1 MSDEGFFREVNED
14 VRAERLRGFWNR
26 FGWMI
31 ITAVLVIIA
40 ATAAWRG
47 YEYWQAQRAAEA
59 GDKFLA
65 ALTLAQSGDT
75 DTAMAALEE
84 LEAEGFGAYSVLARM
99 RAATLSAEADN
110 FGEAIEAFRTIA
122 ADDAVPLAVRE
133 AASIRAAYLLVDHG
147 SYEDV
152 LATVEDMTGEAHPM
166 RHSAREVLGMAAW
179 KAGDMETATGWFE
192 EIVADAQA
200 GPRFAE
206 RANIML
212 DLIAASGPE
221 GEVPAA
227 SAPQAETGE
236 GAATA
241 PLDLQEIAPELAPA
255 TSEDA
260 TAEGA
265 TDNADAPAADPTPAA
280 PETVPL
286 TPSENENPS

>member
-14 VRAERLRGFWNR
+14 LRAERLRGFWNR

-31 ITAVLVIIA
+31 ITAVLVIIL

-47 YEYWQAQRAAEA
+47 YEYWQDRQAAQA

-75 DTAMAALEE
+75 EAAMAALQE

-110 FGEAIEAFRTIA
+110 YGEAIEAFQAIA
-122 ADDAVPLAVRE
+122 ADESVPLAVRE

-152 LATVEDMTGEAHPM
+152 LATVEDMTGDGHPM

-179 KAGDMETATGWFE
+179 KAGDVETASGWFE
-192 EIVADAQA
+192 EILADAQA
-200 GPRFAE
+200 GPGFAQ
-206 RANIML
+206 RANLML

-221 GEVPAA
+221 GEAPATA
-227 SAPQAETGE
+227 APQA
-236 GAATA
+236 GADQGATTA
-241 PLDLQEIAPELAPA
+241 PLDLQEIAPELAP
-255 TSEDA
+255 S
-260 TAEGA
+260 TAEDE
-265 TDNADAPAADPTPAA
+265 TDEAEAEAETPALDPTPAA

-286 TPSENENPS
+286 TPSETDNPS